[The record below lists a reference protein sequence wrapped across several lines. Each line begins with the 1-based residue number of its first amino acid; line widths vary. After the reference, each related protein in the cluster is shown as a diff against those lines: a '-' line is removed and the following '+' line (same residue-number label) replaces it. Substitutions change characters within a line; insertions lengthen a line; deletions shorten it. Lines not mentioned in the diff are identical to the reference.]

1 MYANPKQQIQVV
13 LGISD
18 NRETTLDP
26 PLVFFSQKTGVL
38 WRSHETLEYLLST
51 RKKACM
57 PFEVLEPWNA
67 ILEWLPH
74 DVLLDFAGIA
84 LKRYWTNADLVGVLL
99 YGIWTMGRTKG
110 ELSPRAQ
117 PRLPSWSRDEGEWE
131 AVRERFIHRFWRVL
145 VSSILFLFANTRFWK
160 VLVGLW
166 IWYGSYCWKLCDEIC
181 WWNFCDEI

>member
-1 MYANPKQQIQVV
+1 MYANPKQQIQLV

-57 PFEVLEPWNA
+57 PFEVLEPGNI

-84 LKRYWTNADLVGVLL
+84 LKRY
-99 YGIWTMGRTKG
+99 
-110 ELSPRAQ
+110 
-117 PRLPSWSRDEGEWE
+117 
-131 AVRERFIHRFWRVL
+131 
-145 VSSILFLFANTRFWK
+145 
-160 VLVGLW
+160 
-166 IWYGSYCWKLCDEIC
+166 
-181 WWNFCDEI
+181 